1 MKLIKLL
8 GLKSDEGL
16 FESLG
21 FKGFKLNFLILDC
34 SVIRSLFYFLIL
46 GMLQFCFFCFLI
58 LGMLQSFL
66 GWGTGWQYLLTF
78 KLGD

>member
-21 FKGFKLNFLILDC
+21 FKGFIIFYNLRLLGYKEFILFSNLRD
-34 SVIRSLFYFLIL
+34 VTIL
-46 GMLQFCFFCFLI
+46 
-58 LGMLQSFL
+58 FL

-78 KLGD
+78 KLGDLGEMGNKNL